1 VIEAGAPKTLGAQEF
16 CKYHALGNDYLVID
30 AMTFG
35 ADITPT
41 GMAALCHRHLGV
53 GADGVLVLGPKGPGA
68 DAALRIFN
76 PDGSEAEKSGN
87 GLRIFGRAL
96 YDLGYVSDEQLR
108 VRLGGALVHLQLL
121 MEPGATGGGRRRVAL
136 IRAGMGRPQFDSASV
151 HMAGPKRA
159 TVTLPLEVLGQ
170 TLDVTAVSMGNPHCV
185 HVVSELDV
193 AQLRALGPAIE
204 RHPAFLQRTNVQLV
218 RVLGRRKL
226 QLLIWE
232 RGAQET
238 SASGSS
244 SCAAVAAAQA
254 RGLIDEEGEI
264 EVHSPGGVLRVQRAE
279 DGELLLTGPAEPVCR
294 GIWLA
299 ATP

>member
-1 VIEAGAPKTLGAQEF
+1 MIDQIVPTTLGAREF

-30 AMTFG
+30 EATFG
-35 ADITPT
+35 AQITPKA
-41 GMAALCHRHLGV
+41 MAALCHRQLGV
-53 GADGVLVLGPKGPGA
+53 GSDGVLVLGPGGPGA

-96 YDLGYVSDEQLR
+96 YDLGYVAHTSLR
-108 VRLGGALVHLQLL
+108 VRLGGTLVHLELL
-121 MEPGATGGGRRRVAL
+121 FEPEVSARGRRRVAL

-151 HMAGPKRA
+151 HMAGPKQS
-159 TVTLPLEVLGQ
+159 TVSLPLEVLGR

-185 HVVSELDV
+185 HVVPTLDV
-193 AQLRALGPAIE
+193 AELRLLGPAIE
-204 RHPAFLQRTNVQLV
+204 HHPRFLNRTNVQLV
-218 RVLGRRKL
+218 RVLDRRRL

-244 SCAAVAAAQA
+244 SCAAVAATQA
-254 RGLIDEEGEI
+254 RGLIDQQGEI

-279 DGELLLTGPAEPVCR
+279 DGELLLTGPAEPISR
-294 GIWLA
+294 GIWLS
-299 ATP
+299 PKG